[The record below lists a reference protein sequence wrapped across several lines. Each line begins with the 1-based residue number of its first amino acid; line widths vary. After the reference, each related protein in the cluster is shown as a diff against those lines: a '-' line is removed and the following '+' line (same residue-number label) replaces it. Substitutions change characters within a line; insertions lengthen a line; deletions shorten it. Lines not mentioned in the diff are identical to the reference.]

1 MPLGFGNLNLLRFT
15 EGSGQ
20 PLTAAWLCFEA
31 EVWVSSPIAANAFV
45 GGSYSS
51 VSLKYSLIFS
61 EICPPFKMSRKN
73 SSGKMNQVA

>member
-45 GGSYSS
+45 VRRLS
-51 VSLKYSLIFS
+51 
-61 EICPPFKMSRKN
+61 
-73 SSGKMNQVA
+73 